1 MFQNVFW
8 ASKSL
13 NKLAKNKLERFE
25 ECKTFPNL
33 IQAGYF
39 DVLKD
44 YPLKG
49 NWAAKYFENQQ
60 PIVLELGCGKG
71 EYTVALAEKNK
82 HSNYIGID
90 NKGAR
95 LWRGC
100 KNAIARNLQNVCF
113 IRTRIELI
121 ERFFAPGEINEIWI
135 TFPDPQPRNSREKKR
150 LTSPRFLAHY
160 KKILK
165 PGSIIHLKTDNT
177 GLFEY
182 TLDTIRE
189 QGHELIF
196 HSFDL
201 YNLNLEDDASSVQTF
216 YEKMFLEQE
225 IKIKYLRFRLK
236 EPSESA

>member
-1 MFQNVFW
+1 
-8 ASKSL
+8 
-13 NKLAKNKLERFE
+13 LAKRKLERFE

-39 DVLKD
+39 DLLSD

-49 NWAAKYFENQQ
+49 NWASKYFHNDH

-71 EYTVALAEKNK
+71 EYTVSLAEKDRK
-82 HSNYIGID
+82 KNYIGID

-100 KNAIARNLQNVCF
+100 KNALEKNLNNVCF

-121 ERFFAPGEINEIWI
+121 ERFFAPGEISEIWI
-135 TFPDPQPRNSREKKR
+135 TFPDPQPGSRERKR

-160 KKILK
+160 QNILK
-165 PGSIIHLKTDNT
+165 PGSTIHLKTDNT
-177 GLFEY
+177 PLFEY
-182 TLDTIRE
+182 TLETIKE
-189 QGHELIF
+189 QGHRLLF

-201 YNLNLEDDASSVQTF
+201 YGMNLNDDASSVQTF
-216 YEKMFLEQE
+216 YEKMFLEQG
-225 IKIKYLRFRLK
+225 IGIKYLRFALHSSSTRL
-236 EPSESA
+236 